1 MFPAPPDRP
10 SSPGLPQLSLEEQAH
25 AARVLSHVKRM
36 IEREDGWISFAD
48 YMSAVLYAP
57 GLGYYAAGAHKLG
70 SGGDFVTAPEMT
82 PLFGQALSAQLAQT
96 ISHLERAE
104 LIELGPGSGR
114 LCGDVLSALAARG
127 ALPAR
132 YWLLE
137 VSPDLRERQRA
148 HLEATV
154 PEQLPRVGWIDV
166 LPDRWSGVV
175 LANEVLDAMPVHLI
189 ARRGNRWFERGV
201 ALDTDDALVFSDREL
216 VGPLLRERAAARF
229 PAVDGYVSEL
239 NPSAEA
245 LVSSLAQRCERGLM
259 LLFDYGFPAAE
270 YYHPQRDRGTLMA
283 HYRHRSMTDPFFR
296 PGLADLTAHVDFTAM
311 AHAGAAAGMTVSG
324 FTSQAQFLLNC
335 GMLDALVECGDPQ
348 SAAYL
353 RAANAV
359 QKLTSPAEMGELFKV
374 LALTRGLEP
383 RLLGFRDGD
392 RSHRL

>member
-10 SSPGLPQLSLEEQAH
+10 SSPGLPELSLEEQAH
-25 AARVLSHVKRM
+25 AARVLAHIERM
-36 IEREDGWISFAD
+36 IAREGGWISFAD

-70 SGGDFVTAPEMT
+70 AAGDFVTAPELT
-82 PLFGQALSAQLAQT
+82 PLFGAALAAQLAET
-96 ISHLERAE
+96 ISRVEHAE

-114 LCGDVLSALAARG
+114 LCGDVLSALAARN

-148 HLEATV
+148 HLDATAR
-154 PEQLPRVGWIDV
+154 EHLPRDGWIDV

-189 ARRGNRWFERGV
+189 ARRGAQWFERGV
-201 ALDTDDALVFSDREL
+201 AMDTDGALVFSDRAL
-216 VGPLLRERAAARF
+216 VSPLLRARAAARF
-229 PAVDGYVSEL
+229 PSVDGYLSEL

-283 HYRHRSMTDPFFR
+283 HYRHRSVADPFFR

-335 GMLDALVECGDPQ
+335 GMLDALIACGDPQ
-348 SAAYL
+348 SASYL
-353 RAANAV
+353 RAASAV

-383 RLLGFRDGD
+383 QLIGFRDGD